1 MATLDDSSRSV
12 LRDDLDELHS
22 GKDVSVS
29 GSESG
34 REGERATHE
43 EVLSLAVGRVNQE
56 VDWVRVL
63 LRLR

>member
-12 LRDDLDELHS
+12 LRDDLDELRS
-22 GKDVSVS
+22 GKEVSVS
-29 GSESG
+29 GSECG

-56 VDWVRVL
+56 VDRVRVL